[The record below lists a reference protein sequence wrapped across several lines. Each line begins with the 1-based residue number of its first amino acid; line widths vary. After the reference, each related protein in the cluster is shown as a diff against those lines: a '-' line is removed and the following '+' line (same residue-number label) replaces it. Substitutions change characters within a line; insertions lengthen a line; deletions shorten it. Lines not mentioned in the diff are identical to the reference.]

1 VSGGP
6 YLTPGHVLIIAI
18 RPEHG
23 QANVQ
28 FATIAA
34 LQQLHPEVDI
44 HLGSCES
51 LRPRV
56 PEGVTFHPIVGRG
69 MSSYY
74 DLKTT
79 DPVKIKAILDYVTT
93 RPTVS
98 GFFEGGK
105 KILSFMFPFSN
116 EEYLESAKCVEELV
130 AELKPTL
137 TLVDNF
143 YGQATD
149 GLQKSGVPWAK
160 LSPNTVKE
168 AAGGEQGNAIFSYP
182 A

>member
-1 VSGGP
+1 
-6 YLTPGHVLIIAI
+6 
-18 RPEHG
+18 
-23 QANVQ
+23 VQ

-79 DPVKIKAILDYVTT
+79 DPVKIKRSWTMSPRGL
-93 RPTVS
+93 PCPGS
-98 GFFEGGK
+98 LK
-105 KILSFMFPFSN
+105 
-116 EEYLESAKCVEELV
+116 V
-130 AELKPTL
+130 ARR
-137 TLVDNF
+137 
-143 YGQATD
+143 
-149 GLQKSGVPWAK
+149 S
-160 LSPNTVKE
+160 
-168 AAGGEQGNAIFSYP
+168 
-182 A
+182 